1 MFFAELPITLAFPST
16 PFPCPPTVQA
26 FLSFCAE
33 FDLGGLPLHV
43 GDHEI
48 GVTKSATDEILL
60 ARLGI
65 TDKSSAVQRR
75 YWHTTVRI
83 IGRRQRRVVAQTGM
97 GTHGFDAFIDHRRD
111 RGLREINQVGTR
123 MPPSLTH

>member
-48 GVTKSATDEILL
+48 GVTKSATVEILL

-65 TDKSSAVQRR
+65 KVKSSAVQRR
-75 YWHTTVRI
+75 YWLTTVRM
-83 IGRRQRRVVAQTGM
+83 IGSRHLRVSAHTGR
-97 GTHGFDAFIDHRRD
+97 GD
-111 RGLREINQVGTR
+111 RVI
-123 MPPSLTH
+123 